1 MRKISLLWCLFI
13 LFSSMFSQF
22 SSPIGINQSILIETY
37 LYEIDSIEI
46 DLSRRSIDSID
57 INTFK
62 GYSKLEKLFLE
73 DNKLKKLEYG
83 LFNHLSNL
91 RELWLESNFIISI
104 DRNVFVGLNLLQK
117 VCLNGNPISLMF
129 PSNIEPLCDTNPN
142 CNIKINENCLKDT
155 TSSKNNKI

>member
-1 MRKISLLWCLFI
+1 MNLLIINI
-13 LFSSMFSQF
+13 LLAYIIQLTCSV
-22 SSPIGINQSILIETY
+22 GINQSILIETY

-57 INTFK
+57 VNTFK
-62 GYSKLEKLFLE
+62 GYNKLEKLFLE

-91 RELWLESNFIISI
+91 RELWLESNIIVSI

-117 VCLNGNPISLMF
+117 VCLNDNPISIMF
-129 PSNIEPLCDTNPN
+129 PSNIKPLCDTNPN

-155 TSSKNNKI
+155 TSNKNN

>member
-1 MRKISLLWCLFI
+1 MNI
-13 LFSSMFSQF
+13 LIFYFLVACFTQLSSSV
-22 SSPIGINQSILIETY
+22 GINQSILIETY

-91 RELWLESNFIISI
+91 RELWLESNIIVSI

-117 VCLNGNPISLMF
+117 VCLSDNPISLMF
-129 PSNIEPLCDTNPN
+129 PSNIKPLCDTNLN

>member
-1 MRKISLLWCLFI
+1 MNI
-13 LFSSMFSQF
+13 LIFYFLVACFTQLSSSV
-22 SSPIGINQSILIETY
+22 GINQSILIETY

-62 GYSKLEKLFLE
+62 GFNKLEKLFLE

-142 CNIKINENCLKDT
+142 CNIKINENCIKDA
-155 TSSKNNKI
+155 SSKI

>member
-1 MRKISLLWCLFI
+1 MNI
-13 LFSSMFSQF
+13 LIFFFLVACFTQLSSSV
-22 SSPIGINQSILIETY
+22 GINQSILIETY

-91 RELWLESNFIISI
+91 RELWLESNIIVSI

-117 VCLNGNPISLMF
+117 VCLNDNPISIMF
-129 PSNIEPLCDTNPN
+129 PSNIKPLCDTNPN

-155 TSSKNNKI
+155 TSNKNN